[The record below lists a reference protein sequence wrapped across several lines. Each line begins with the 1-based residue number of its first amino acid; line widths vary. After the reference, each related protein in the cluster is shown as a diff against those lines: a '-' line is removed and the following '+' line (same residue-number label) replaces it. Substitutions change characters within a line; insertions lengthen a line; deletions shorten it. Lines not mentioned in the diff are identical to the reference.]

1 MTYRVL
7 VFRLTLRVLLSDLGH
22 DRISNHVT
30 SVGYDIFVG
39 TVEHLG
45 QRVWKNKIRQ
55 CFEESGRYLPAGAR
69 FFFPLGRDVA
79 GGSSVPLTRAAA
91 SVCLATIDTAFRNSG
106 ELIVIPG
113 TNEKGSRRTGKE
125 EARASVK
132 RNR

>member
-1 MTYRVL
+1 
-7 VFRLTLRVLLSDLGH
+7 LRVFLSDLGH

-30 SVGYDIFVG
+30 SVGYDVFVG
-39 TVEHLG
+39 TIEDFG

-55 CFEESGRYLPAGAR
+55 CCEESGVYLPAGVR

-91 SVCLATIDTAFRNSG
+91 SVCLATIETALRNSG

-113 TNEKGSRRTGKE
+113 TKEKGNKRTGKE
-125 EARASVK
+125 EARVSVK
-132 RNR
+132 RNI